1 MPNWC
6 YNEMTITGKPKDIHK
21 LIKQVKDDESVF
33 SFEKVIPMPKSEKD
47 NWYKWRVANWGT
59 KWNADI
65 QYETFDQW
73 ENGEVF
79 IEFNTAW
86 DTPMPIIKKLSEQ
99 NPKLTFSF
107 RVHEESN
114 AFWQTYTMRNGN
126 SKDFA
131 EGEFSTCAEYNE
143 FGLTHHNCEICDEWV
158 DECNNSNE
166 NKFVCS
172 SCQAELDT
180 TEAQL
185 NEMESELWEG
195 EITDET
201 SAKEN
206 AI

>member
-47 NWYKWRVANWGT
+47 NWYNWRVANWGT

-65 QYETFDQW
+65 QYETLDQW
-73 ENGEVF
+73 ENGEIF

-99 NPKLTFSF
+99 NPKLTFSL

-114 AFWQTYTMRNGN
+114 AFWQIYTMRNGN

-131 EGEFSTCAEYNE
+131 DGNFKTCAEYNE
-143 FGLTHHNCEICDEWV
+143 FGLTHHNCNMCDEWLDEWCDNSDKQDV
-158 DECNNSNE
+158 EMCDECKTNTE
-166 NKFVCS
+166 
-172 SCQAELDT
+172 QQEAELQELD
-180 TEAQL
+180 Q
-185 NEMESELWEG
+185 ELWG
-195 EITDET
+195 EI
-201 SAKEN
+201 N
-206 AI
+206 A